1 MIKNLI
7 YDFGKVLVDYDFD
20 HVVDDF
26 FPNDEQGKADER
38 EFLSIIGDPA
48 FVRRCDLELIP
59 FDELV
64 REQQEKYP
72 KYRRQFKLFQ
82 ERYLEFMTGE
92 IEGMRDYM
100 QELKDR
106 GYRLFGLSNWG
117 TTVLG
122 VIDKYEI
129 FRLLEGSVISYQLKI
144 VKPDPEI
151 YQALLERY
159 NLKAEECVFADD
171 KLENIEGAK
180 RVGMHGILFS
190 NMEQYKRELEPML
203 EH

>member
-26 FPNDEQGKADER
+26 FPNDAQGKADEL

-72 KYRRQFKLFQ
+72 KYSRQFKLFQ

-92 IEGMRDYM
+92 IDGMRDYM

-122 VIDKYEI
+122 VINKYEI
-129 FRLLEGSVISYQLKI
+129 FKLLEGSVISYQLKI
-144 VKPDPEI
+144 VKPNPEI
-151 YQALLERY
+151 YQTLLERY
-159 NLKAEECVFADD
+159 GLKAEECVFADD
-171 KLENIEGAK
+171 KLENIEGAE
-180 RVGMHGILFS
+180 RVGMHGILFTD
-190 NMEQYKRELEPML
+190 MEQYKRELEPML

>member
-72 KYRRQFKLFQ
+72 KYSRQFKLFQ

-129 FRLLEGSVISYQLKI
+129 FKLLEGSVISYQLKI

-159 NLKAEECVFADD
+159 GLKAEECVFADD
-171 KLENIEGAK
+171 KLENIEGAE
-180 RVGMHGILFS
+180 RVGMHGILFTD
-190 NMEQYKRELEPML
+190 MEQYKRELEPML

>member
-26 FPNDEQGKADER
+26 FPNDAQGKADEQ

-72 KYRRQFKLFQ
+72 KYSRQFKLFQ

-129 FRLLEGSVISYQLKI
+129 FKLLEGSVISYQLKI
-144 VKPDPEI
+144 VKPNPDI

-159 NLKAEECVFADD
+159 GLKAEECVFADD
-171 KLENIEGAK
+171 KLENIEGAE
-180 RVGMHGILFS
+180 RVGMHGILFTD
-190 NMEQYKRELEPML
+190 MEQYRRELEPML